1 MFRIA
6 VAIVVILSLV
16 AVILREVILPRYL
29 QRKYDLKTNKKEAR
43 AIGIIGGADRS
54 TIIIWAD
61 KVCSR
66 PFLFTLKIVSISGV
80 IYLLL
85 TRI

>member
-29 QRKYDLKTNKKEAR
+29 QRKYDLKTNKKEAFF
-43 AIGIIGGADRS
+43 
-54 TIIIWAD
+54 
-61 KVCSR
+61 VY
-66 PFLFTLKIVSISGV
+66 P
-80 IYLLL
+80 
-85 TRI
+85 